1 MDFLNLP
8 HLNTIIAG
16 VLAIFIA
23 SYIIQRRFGTT
34 KKQKAPE
41 ATGGWPIIGAIAASE
56 EKEARRCQ
64 KVFREFFHLMGQFL
78 VGDTIPWLGWLDLGG
93 HEKAMKKT
101 GKEMECLVSEWLEEH
116 KQTRAS
122 GEANKRQQDF
132 MAAVM
137 PSILDG
143 VELAGFDADSINKA
157 TCLVRILS

>member
-1 MDFLNLP
+1 
-8 HLNTIIAG
+8 
-16 VLAIFIA
+16 
-23 SYIIQRRFGTT
+23 
-34 KKQKAPE
+34 
-41 ATGGWPIIGAIAASE
+41 
-56 EKEARRCQ
+56 
-64 KVFREFFHLMGQFL
+64 
-78 VGDTIPWLGWLDLGG
+78 
-93 HEKAMKKT
+93 MKKT